1 MNPKISVIV
10 PVYKTEKYLNRCIDS
25 IINQTYKNL
34 EIILVD
40 DGSPD
45 NSPSI
50 CDNYSKKDQRIRVI
64 HKKNG
69 GSNSARNAGFEI
81 AMGDYITF
89 VDSDDWIDLNMYEEM
104 LKQAQND
111 GIDIIRTELK
121 KTDGQKGTGKQ
132 VLPFNQ
138 LTMIDCT
145 KERNKLLKLVSDVK
159 IHANICSMLV
169 KKEVY
174 DKCYPFD
181 TDISL
186 GEDLVVAINAFCI
199 CKNILFINSYY
210 YNYYFNTNSISKSK
224 NRFYKNANDLVLL
237 KEKIFST
244 LNKHCLLDNN
254 IEQDFLTC
262 MLITYRKLIAER
274 NKETDFKDC
283 FKYICNIDD
292 YRDTIKRINF
302 WKLDFNSKVFYC
314 LMKYKLI
321 LITSFIYSIK

>member
-81 AMGDYITF
+81 ATGEYITF

-104 LKQAQND
+104 LKQVSND
-111 GIDIIRTELK
+111 VDIIRTELK
-121 KTDGQKGTGKQ
+121 KTDGQNEIGKQ
-132 VLPFNQ
+132 ALPFNQ
-138 LTMIDCT
+138 LTLIDCT
-145 KERNKLLKLVSDVK
+145 KDRKKLLKLVSDVK

-169 KKEVY
+169 KKEIY
-174 DKCYPFD
+174 DKCIPFD
-181 TDISL
+181 SDIAF
-186 GEDLVVAINAFCI
+186 GEDLVVALKTFCL
-199 CKNILFINSYY
+199 CKNILFINKHY
-210 YNYYFNTNSISKSK
+210 YNYFYNDKSISKNK
-224 NRFYKNANDLVLL
+224 DRFYKNANDLVLL
-237 KEKIFST
+237 KEKILNT
-244 LNKHCLLDNN
+244 LKKYDFLNN
-254 IEQDFLTC
+254 SSEQDFLKC
-262 MLITYRKLIAER
+262 MLIKYRKLIAER
-274 NKETDFKDC
+274 NKEKDFKEC
-283 FKYICNIDD
+283 FNYICNIND
-292 YRDTIKRINF
+292 YKDTIQRINF
-302 WKLDFNSKVFYC
+302 GKLDFNSKVFYL
-314 LMKYKLI
+314 LMKYKLTT
-321 LITSFIYSIK
+321 ITSIIYSLK